1 MDAGGSEMAN
11 PGARAR
17 KIGIRLAIALLIIV
31 LAMLLFCPKAYSLLL
46 G

>member
-1 MDAGGSEMAN
+1 MPNLGI
-11 PGARAR
+11 RAR

-31 LAMLLFCPKAYSLLL
+31 LAMLLFCPKAYYLLL

>member
-1 MDAGGSEMAN
+1 MSNLGIQ
-11 PGARAR
+11 AR
-17 KIGIRLAIALLIIV
+17 KISIRLAIALLIIV